1 MGLATAETE
10 TETAT
15 ASLKTA
21 ALGHGDEA
29 LSESTESTESSR
41 RRETELLSQ
50 STIDAMPVGSS
61 SSSSPQHWVPL
72 QEGGQGADPLHGIH
86 THSRETSTSG
96 NSLTYDPCTQSNT
109 ICK

>member
-1 MGLATAETE
+1 MGLAAAETE
-10 TETAT
+10 TETAN

-21 ALGHGDEA
+21 ALGHGNEA
-29 LSESTESTESSR
+29 LSESTESSR

-86 THSRETSTSG
+86 THSRETSTAG

>member
-1 MGLATAETE
+1 MGLAAAETE
-10 TETAT
+10 TETETAN

-21 ALGHGDEA
+21 ALGHGNEA
-29 LSESTESTESSR
+29 LSESTESSR

-86 THSRETSTSG
+86 THSRKTSTSG